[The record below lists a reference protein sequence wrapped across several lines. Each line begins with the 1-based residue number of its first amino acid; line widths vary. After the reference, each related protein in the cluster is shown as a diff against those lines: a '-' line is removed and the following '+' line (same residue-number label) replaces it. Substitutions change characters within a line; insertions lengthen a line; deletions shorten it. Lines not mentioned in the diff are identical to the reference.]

1 MLHKLIEEVL
11 TGESTEDGAALRMRA
26 RELLGQLGLPDLEDR
41 TVGPCSGEM
50 TEALKRALQ
59 IPEVVALRPR
69 LVPEL
74 NVYAAMFADRT
85 VTLTAG
91 VADAVAID
99 ERGRIEAVVD
109 WKSDVAPAPAQVDI
123 YRGQVLDYLAAT
135 GARRGLIVFMTSG
148 RVEHVRS
155 PD

>member
-1 MLHKLIEEVL
+1 M
-11 TGESTEDGAALRMRA
+11 A
-26 RELLGQLGLPDLEDR
+26 
-41 TVGPCSGEM
+41 
-50 TEALKRALQ
+50 EALQRTLHLS
-59 IPEVVALRPR
+59 EVVALRPH

-74 NVYAAMFADRT
+74 HVYAATYADRT

-91 VADAVAID
+91 VADAVVTN
-99 ERGRIEAVVD
+99 ERGRIDAVVD
-109 WKSDVAPAPAQVDI
+109 WKSDVDPVAAQIDI

-148 RVEHVRS
+148 RVEHVRT

>member
-1 MLHKLIEEVL
+1 
-11 TGESTEDGAALRMRA
+11 
-26 RELLGQLGLPDLEDR
+26 
-41 TVGPCSGEM
+41 
-50 TEALKRALQ
+50 
-59 IPEVVALRPR
+59 
-69 LVPEL
+69 
-74 NVYAAMFADRT
+74 MFADRT

-91 VADAVAID
+91 IADAVAID

-148 RVEHVRS
+148 RVERVRS

>member
-1 MLHKLIEEVL
+1 M
-11 TGESTEDGAALRMRA
+11 
-26 RELLGQLGLPDLEDR
+26 
-41 TVGPCSGEM
+41 
-50 TEALKRALQ
+50 
-59 IPEVVALRPR
+59 
-69 LVPEL
+69 PEL

-91 VADAVAID
+91 IADAVAID

-148 RVEHVRS
+148 RVERVRS

>member
-1 MLHKLIEEVL
+1 MLHKLVEEVL
-11 TGESTEDGAALRMRA
+11 TGELTEDGTALKARA
-26 RELLGQLGLPDLEDR
+26 RELLGQLGVTDVEDP
-41 TVGPCSGEM
+41 TVGPCSWEM
-50 TEALKRALQ
+50 AEALQRALHL
-59 IPEVVALRPR
+59 PEVVALRPS

-74 NVYAAMFADRT
+74 HVYAAMFADRT

-91 VADAVAID
+91 VADAVVID
-99 ERGRIEAVVD
+99 ERGRIDAVVD
-109 WKSDVAPAPAQVDI
+109 WKSDVDPVPAQIDI

-148 RVEHVRS
+148 RVEHVQT

>member
-1 MLHKLIEEVL
+1 M
-11 TGESTEDGAALRMRA
+11 A
-26 RELLGQLGLPDLEDR
+26 
-41 TVGPCSGEM
+41 
-50 TEALKRALQ
+50 EALQRALHL
-59 IPEVVALRPR
+59 PEVVALRPH

-74 NVYAAMFADRT
+74 QVYAAMFKDRT
-85 VTLTAG
+85 ATLTAG

-109 WKSDVAPAPAQVDI
+109 WKSDVDPAPAQIDI
-123 YRGQVLDYLAAT
+123 YRGQVLDYLVAT

-148 RVEHVRS
+148 RVEHVQT